1 MNSDN
6 GIQTIRVLH
15 IEDNSDDQRFVLAAL
30 SDYAEW
36 RFDLVQVGRLAEAKQ
51 LLDVE
56 QFDVILLDL
65 NLPDADSYMTFSG
78 VLRHARTS
86 AIVLLTGH
94 LDDLQIIRFIRL
106 GADDAVVKGS
116 FNAEALPRRL
126 AINSIRHQRTTVGEQ
141 SLRTL
146 EGKLLNITG
155 GAYD

>member
-15 IEDNSDDQRFVLAAL
+15 VEDNLDDQIFVVDALARYKDARFLL
-30 SDYAEW
+30 T
-36 RFDLVQVGRLAEAKQ
+36 QVGTLSHAKR
-51 LLDVE
+51 LLDSG
-56 QFDVILLDL
+56 QYDVILLDVK
-65 NLPDADSYMTFSG
+65 LPDADAYMTFSG